1 MKKMIVV
8 TVLSLITFA
17 SFAQIQRQKKEVAK
31 PDSSA
36 GAAVQTKDEGPGR
49 KEMMKEL
56 DLTKEQRSKI
66 KGFRQDAKAKKDAIE
81 NDTSLKPE
89 EKQTKLKE
97 LRKELEQNTL
107 SVLSREQKMKLL
119 KMRSEKKGK
128 PMDEMDNQ

>member
-1 MKKMIVV
+1 MKKMIAV
-8 TVLSLITFA
+8 TALCLITFA

-56 DLTKEQRSKI
+56 DLSKEQKLKI
-66 KGFRQDAKAKKDAIE
+66 KAFRQDAKAKKDAIE
-81 NDTSLKPE
+81 NDTTLKPE
-89 EKQTKLKE
+89 EKQARLKE
-97 LRKELEQNTL
+97 LRKELEQNTI

-128 PMDEMDNQ
+128 PMDALDNQ